1 MMAQTRYKIGE
12 FSRLGR
18 VTVRTL
24 RHYEKIGLLKPGIVD
39 MWTGYRYYSPE
50 QLQKLLS
57 IVQLKQLGFSLAEIT
72 ELYENDTHYPDIGAL
87 ESKIKTCE
95 EELQLLKS
103 RHSQLQNLV
112 AAQRKRID
120 MEKIFFDSLPSII
133 VAYNRTILPSYD
145 ALGQHLVTVVA
156 PEMARL
162 GCECPEPG
170 YCFTVETAKEY
181 KAENF
186 EIEYCEKVKSAKKD
200 SDIVKFKPLPEFPT
214 AICMKV
220 YGPYTKLRESYIELF
235 AEIAKMGYEIADA
248 PRACYVD
255 GIWNQENPD
264 KWLTIIQ
271 VPVRNASV

>member
-1 MMAQTRYKIGE
+1 MMAQTKYKIGE

-57 IVQLKQLGFSLAEIT
+57 IVQLKQLGFSLAEIS

-103 RHSQLQNLV
+103 RHSQLKNLV

-120 MEKIFFDSLPSII
+120 MEKFFLTRYPQSLSRTTGPFFPAMMPSG
-133 VAYNRTILPSYD
+133 S
-145 ALGQHLVTVVA
+145 
-156 PEMARL
+156 
-162 GCECPEPG
+162 
-170 YCFTVETAKEY
+170 
-181 KAENF
+181 
-186 EIEYCEKVKSAKKD
+186 
-200 SDIVKFKPLPEFPT
+200 
-214 AICMKV
+214 
-220 YGPYTKLRESYIELF
+220 
-235 AEIAKMGYEIADA
+235 
-248 PRACYVD
+248 
-255 GIWNQENPD
+255 IW
-264 KWLTIIQ
+264 
-271 VPVRNASV
+271 

>member
-1 MMAQTRYKIGE
+1 MMAQTKYKIGE

-57 IVQLKQLGFSLAEIT
+57 IVQLKQLGFSLAEIS

-103 RHSQLQNLV
+103 RHSQLKNLV

-120 MEKIFFDSLPSII
+120 MARSLRRRSVRRLRRFK
-133 VAYNRTILPSYD
+133 VATLNHCRVQQDHSSQL
-145 ALGQHLVTVVA
+145 
-156 PEMARL
+156 
-162 GCECPEPG
+162 
-170 YCFTVETAKEY
+170 
-181 KAENF
+181 
-186 EIEYCEKVKSAKKD
+186 
-200 SDIVKFKPLPEFPT
+200 
-214 AICMKV
+214 
-220 YGPYTKLRESYIELF
+220 
-235 AEIAKMGYEIADA
+235 
-248 PRACYVD
+248 
-255 GIWNQENPD
+255 
-264 KWLTIIQ
+264 
-271 VPVRNASV
+271 

>member
-1 MMAQTRYKIGE
+1 MI
-12 FSRLGR
+12 
-18 VTVRTL
+18 
-24 RHYEKIGLLKPGIVD
+24 
-39 MWTGYRYYSPE
+39 W
-50 QLQKLLS
+50 
-57 IVQLKQLGFSLAEIT
+57 
-72 ELYENDTHYPDIGAL
+72 
-87 ESKIKTCE
+87 
-95 EELQLLKS
+95 
-103 RHSQLQNLV
+103 
-112 AAQRKRID
+112 KRF
-120 MEKIFFDSLPSII
+120 FFDSLPSII

-145 ALGQHLVTVVA
+145 ALGQYLVTVVA

-200 SDIVKFKPLPEFPT
+200 SDIVKFKTLPEYPT

-271 VPVRNASV
+271 VPVRNASVL

>member
-1 MMAQTRYKIGE
+1 MMAQTKYKIGE

-57 IVQLKQLGFSLAEIT
+57 IVQLKQLGFSLAEIS

-103 RHSQLQNLV
+103 RHSQLKNLV

-120 MEKIFFDSLPSII
+120 MEKFFLTRYPQSLSLTTRPFFPAMMPSG
-133 VAYNRTILPSYD
+133 S
-145 ALGQHLVTVVA
+145 
-156 PEMARL
+156 
-162 GCECPEPG
+162 
-170 YCFTVETAKEY
+170 
-181 KAENF
+181 
-186 EIEYCEKVKSAKKD
+186 
-200 SDIVKFKPLPEFPT
+200 
-214 AICMKV
+214 
-220 YGPYTKLRESYIELF
+220 
-235 AEIAKMGYEIADA
+235 
-248 PRACYVD
+248 
-255 GIWNQENPD
+255 IW
-264 KWLTIIQ
+264 
-271 VPVRNASV
+271 

>member
-1 MMAQTRYKIGE
+1 MMAQTKYKIGE

-103 RHSQLQNLV
+103 RHSQLKNLV

-120 MEKIFFDSLPSII
+120 MEKIFLTRYPQSLLRTTGPFFPAMMPSG
-133 VAYNRTILPSYD
+133 S
-145 ALGQHLVTVVA
+145 
-156 PEMARL
+156 
-162 GCECPEPG
+162 
-170 YCFTVETAKEY
+170 
-181 KAENF
+181 
-186 EIEYCEKVKSAKKD
+186 
-200 SDIVKFKPLPEFPT
+200 
-214 AICMKV
+214 
-220 YGPYTKLRESYIELF
+220 
-235 AEIAKMGYEIADA
+235 
-248 PRACYVD
+248 
-255 GIWNQENPD
+255 IW
-264 KWLTIIQ
+264 
-271 VPVRNASV
+271 